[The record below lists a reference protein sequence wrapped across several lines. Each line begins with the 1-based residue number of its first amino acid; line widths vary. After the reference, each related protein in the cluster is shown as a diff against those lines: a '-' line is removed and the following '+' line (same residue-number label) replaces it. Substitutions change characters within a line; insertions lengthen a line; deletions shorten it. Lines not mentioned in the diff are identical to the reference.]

1 MDKKSLK
8 QVIKSIRLPEN
19 IWYLLKRNADRNYRT
34 LNSQLLKII
43 EDWLVDHDF
52 IKNND
57 RTTSE

>member
-1 MDKKSLK
+1 MNKKSLK